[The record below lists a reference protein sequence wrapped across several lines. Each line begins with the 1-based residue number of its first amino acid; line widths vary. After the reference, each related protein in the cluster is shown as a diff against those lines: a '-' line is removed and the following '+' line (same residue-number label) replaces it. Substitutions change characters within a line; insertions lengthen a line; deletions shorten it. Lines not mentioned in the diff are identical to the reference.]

1 MVPKESLRH
10 TRLLPV
16 ICPPGTSSHCEP
28 FQYWASKAVIPYC
41 VKVIVAVGG
50 LGAAKLSCTVNTSI
64 SLIGCDPL
72 NVISTESGKIPC
84 VPSFQPPLPAPQPAP
99 LRSPSLT
106 LLTGK
111 AEL

>member
-1 MVPKESLRH
+1 MEPKENLRH

-16 ICPPGTSSHCEP
+16 TCPFGTSSHCEP
-28 FQYWASKAVIPYC
+28 SQYWTSKAVRPYC

-64 SLIGCDPL
+64 SLIGCAPL
-72 NVISTESGKIPC
+72 NVTSTESGKIPC

-99 LRSPSLT
+99 LRSPLLT
-106 LLTGK
+106 LLAG
-111 AEL
+111 